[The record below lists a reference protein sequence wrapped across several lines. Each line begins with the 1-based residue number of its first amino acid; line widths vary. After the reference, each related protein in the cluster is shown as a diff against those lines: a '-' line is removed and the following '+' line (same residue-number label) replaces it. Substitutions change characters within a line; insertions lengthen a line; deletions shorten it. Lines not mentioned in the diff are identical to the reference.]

1 MLRGSTPITLSQL
14 DISPAIQAGALEQ
27 QAAVSLASSI
37 NQAVKDFTDKQEEKK
52 QKKMTISALEEL
64 VPGMSKEFYVAAS
77 TDKDLRNSLIDAE
90 EARKRAESERIGQ
103 GGYYLQ
109 QFPIEQRPQIA
120 KELGLPYAEAA
131 EAPEAVDTDVIPA
144 DGVTPPVIDFDI
156 EGFEFKVSENPR
168 YKQLLDQI
176 KRDPNNPDSAKALE
190 GLAKKLNISTDF
202 IPSYL
207 EYLKQPT
214 PTEMLIEEDEVTVS
228 EPQEATRTAR
238 GRLIQTEA
246 EAPSIDYIRGP
257 RGRMIATNIESDL
270 FRTPAFARP
279 SDKRN

>member
-1 MLRGSTPITLSQL
+1 
-14 DISPAIQAGALEQ
+14 
-27 QAAVSLASSI
+27 V
-37 NQAVKDFTDKQEEKK
+37 NQAIKDFSDKQEEKK
-52 QKKMTISALEEL
+52 QKKMTIAALEEL
-64 VPGMSKEFYVAAS
+64 VPGMSKEFYAAAS

-90 EARKRAESERIGQ
+90 EARKRAEAERIGQ

-120 KELGLPYAEAA
+120 KELGLPYAEA
-131 EAPEAVDTDVIPA
+131 PELVDTDVVPA
-144 DGVTPPVIDFDI
+144 DGVTPQVIDFDI

-168 YKQLLDQI
+168 YKKLLEQI
-176 KRDPNNPDSAKALE
+176 KQDPNNPDSIKALE

-214 PTEMLIEEDEVTVS
+214 PTEMLIEEDEVAVS

-246 EAPSIDYIRGP
+246 EAPSIEYIRGP

-270 FRTPAFARP
+270 FRTPTFVRP

>member
-1 MLRGSTPITLSQL
+1 MLRGSSPIQLSQL
-14 DISPAIQAGALEQ
+14 DISPALQAGALEQ
-27 QAAVSLASSI
+27 QAAVNLASSVNEAI
-37 NQAVKDFTDKQEEKK
+37 KDFSNKQEEKK
-52 QKKMTISALEEL
+52 QKKMTIAALEEL
-64 VPGMSKEFYVAAS
+64 VPGMSKEFYAAAS

-90 EARKRAESERIGQ
+90 EARKRAEAERIGQ

-131 EAPEAVDTDVIPA
+131 EAQEVVDTDVVPA

-176 KRDPNNPDSAKALE
+176 KKDPNNPDSVKALE

-238 GRLIQTEA
+238 GRLIQTQA
-246 EAPSIDYIRGP
+246 EAPSIEYIRGP
-257 RGRMIATNIESDL
+257 RGRMIATNIESDV
-270 FRTPAFARP
+270 FRLPEFVRP